1 LKPQQ
6 IVVFKDAGAEAEDV
20 RRLVPRLMINEAN
33 TAEFLKIKIPTRTSF
48 PNRLCFYKRFR
59 LGSTMTSTAL
69 NSLARASSA
78 YLRSAMHQPIQW
90 HEWGAE
96 AFAVA
101 RRENKPML
109 LDIGAVWCHWC
120 HVMDRESYDDAE
132 IAAIVNQHFIA
143 VKVDRDERPD
153 IDSRYQAA
161 VQAVSGQGGWP
172 LTAFL
177 TPDGKPFYGGT
188 YFPPSDGYGRPSFR
202 RVLLSIANAYA
213 EKHGDVVEQAKMVES
228 AIALSES
235 FAGRSG
241 RVSAGVIATIQE
253 SAFKMFDPQHGGFG
267 QAPKFPHPSALDL
280 LIERYAKSPPYRK
293 ERDRMGHP
301 DSSESPDSSERN
313 ASLRNLITTTL
324 EHMAR
329 GGVYDQLAGGFHRYS
344 VDERWVVP
352 HFEKM
357 CYDNSELLKNYVH
370 AYQATGEE
378 FFADVARD
386 MIRWMDEWLSDR
398 QRGGFY
404 ASQDADISMD
414 DDGDYF
420 TWTLDEA
427 RGVLTK
433 EEAEA
438 AALHYDI
445 NEVGEMHHNPAKN
458 VLYVRA
464 PVEEIARRMNLA
476 PERVRE
482 LLATAKKKMY
492 AARLQRPTP
501 YVDKTVYVGWNS
513 LCVSA
518 YLEAAKVLNLAEARR
533 FALKSLDRVLGE
545 AWKAGSEQKN
555 LAGEAPSATRTLLH
569 VVSYSDPKA
578 SHREVPGLLDDYAF
592 TALACLDA
600 YEATADLSYFKF
612 ARAIADAMI
621 ERFYDA
627 TSGGFFDSEPV
638 AEGTSLGVLATRRKP
653 LQDSPTP
660 AGNPMAAIAL
670 MRLHHYTG
678 DAAYR
683 DKAELT
689 LETFAGVAEQFG
701 IFAATYG
708 IAVVHLVESPLQVV
722 VIAQDGDEDAAGE
735 LHAAAVA
742 AFAFNK
748 SAVRL
753 AANQAAAENL
763 PPALAATIPNLP
775 DLSRKPG
782 SRKSFA
788 VLCSGSACQ
797 PPVSDAAD
805 LRNAL
810 EAALHKN

>member
-1 LKPQQ
+1 
-6 IVVFKDAGAEAEDV
+6 
-20 RRLVPRLMINEAN
+20 
-33 TAEFLKIKIPTRTSF
+33 
-48 PNRLCFYKRFR
+48 
-59 LGSTMTSTAL
+59 MTTTTL

-90 HEWGAE
+90 HEWGE
-96 AFAVA
+96 DAFASA
-101 RRENKPML
+101 QRENKPML

-120 HVMDRESYDDAE
+120 HVMDRESYDDPE
-132 IAAIVNQHFIA
+132 VAAIVNEHFIA

-161 VQAVSGQGGWP
+161 VSAVSGQGGWP

-188 YFPPSDGYGRPSFR
+188 YFPPNDGYGRPSFK
-202 RVLLSIANAYA
+202 RVLLSIANAYK
-213 EKHGDVVEQAKMVES
+213 EKNGDVLEQAKMVES
-228 AIALSES
+228 SIAQAES

-241 RVSAGVIATIQE
+241 RISVSIIAAIQE

-280 LIERYAKSPPYRK
+280 LIEQYARTG
-293 ERDRMGHP
+293 DA
-301 DSSESPDSSERN
+301 N
-313 ASLRNLITTTL
+313 LRGLITSTL
-324 EHMAR
+324 EHMAN

-370 AYQATGEE
+370 AYQATSLE
-378 FFADVARD
+378 FFANVARD
-386 MIRWMDEWLSDR
+386 IIRWMDEWLSDR
-398 QRGGFY
+398 ERGGFY

-427 RGVLTK
+427 RTLLS
-433 EEAEA
+433 EEEVQV

-464 PVEEIARRMNLA
+464 PLDEIARRMSLSVD
-476 PERVRE
+476 RVKE
-482 LLATAKKKMY
+482 LLDSARKKMY
-492 AARLQRPTP
+492 AARLQRQTP

-513 LCVSA
+513 MCVSA
-518 YLEAAKVLNLAEARR
+518 YLEAAKVLNLADARR
-533 FALKSLDRVLGE
+533 FALRSLDRSLAE
-545 AWKAGSEQKN
+545 AWKQNRENHQGQSSQ
-555 LAGEAPSATRTLLH
+555 LLH
-569 VVSYSDPKA
+569 VISYSDPNA
-578 SHREVPGLLDDYAF
+578 PHRKVAGLLDDYAA

-612 ARAIADAMI
+612 ARAIADTMI
-621 ERFYDA
+621 AKFYDA
-627 TSGGFFDSEPV
+627 VSGGFFDAEPATV
-638 AEGTSLGVLATRRKP
+638 EPSLGVLSTRRKP

-670 MRLHHYTG
+670 LRLHHYTE
-678 DAAYR
+678 DASYR
-683 DKAELT
+683 EKAEET
-689 LETFAGVAEQFG
+689 LEAFAGVVGQFG

-708 IAVVHLVESPLQVV
+708 IAVVHFLESPVQAV
-722 VIAQDGDEDAAGE
+722 VISEGEED
-735 LHAAAVA
+735 HAAHTLAESA
-742 AFAFNK
+742 NKAFAFNK
-748 SAVRL
+748 TVIQL
-753 AANQAAAENL
+753 KANQAVVANL
-763 PPALAATIPNLP
+763 PPVLAATIPNLP
-775 DLSRKPG
+775 ELKSRKA
-782 SRKSFA
+782 FA
-788 VLCSGSACQ
+788 VVCSGFACQ
-797 PPVSDAAD
+797 PAIQDPAELQRAVELAVRSRAS
-805 LRNAL
+805 
-810 EAALHKN
+810 

>member
-1 LKPQQ
+1 
-6 IVVFKDAGAEAEDV
+6 
-20 RRLVPRLMINEAN
+20 
-33 TAEFLKIKIPTRTSF
+33 
-48 PNRLCFYKRFR
+48 
-59 LGSTMTSTAL
+59 MTTTTL

-90 HEWGAE
+90 HEWGEE
-96 AFAVA
+96 AFAA
-101 RRENKPML
+101 AQRENKPML

-132 IAAIVNQHFIA
+132 VAAIVNEHFIA

-161 VQAVSGQGGWP
+161 VSAVSGQGGWP

-188 YFPPSDGYGRPSFR
+188 YFPPTDGYGRPSFK
-202 RVLLSIANAYA
+202 RVLTSIANAYK

-228 AIALSES
+228 AITRAES
-235 FAGRSG
+235 FAGRGG
-241 RVSAGVIATIQE
+241 RVSASIIAAIQK
-253 SAFKMFDPQHGGFG
+253 SAFSMFDPQHGGFG

-280 LIERYAKSPPYRK
+280 LIERYA
-293 ERDRMGHP
+293 
-301 DSSESPDSSERN
+301 RN
-313 ASLRNLITTTL
+313 TAGASLRRTAEGVRPHTGLANDDELRNVVVTTL
-324 EHMAR
+324 EHMAS

-370 AYQATGEE
+370 AYQATGSE
-378 FFADVARD
+378 FFASVARD
-386 MIRWMDEWLSDR
+386 IIRWMDEWLSDR
-398 QRGGFY
+398 ERGGFY

-427 RGVLTK
+427 RAVLTE
-433 EEAEA
+433 EEAQV

-445 NEVGEMHHNPAKN
+445 NEIGEMHHNPAKN

-464 PVEEIARRMNLA
+464 PIEEIARRMNLSA
-476 PERVRE
+476 ERVRT
-482 LLATAKKKMY
+482 LLDSAKKKMY
-492 AARLQRPTP
+492 AARLGRPMP
-501 YVDKTVYVGWNS
+501 YIDKTVYVGWNS
-513 LCVSA
+513 MCAAA
-518 YLEAAKVLNLAEARR
+518 YLEVAKVLNLEPARH
-533 FALKSLDRVLGE
+533 FALRSLDRVLAE
-545 AWKAGSEQKN
+545 AWTPQRG
-555 LAGEAPSATRTLLH
+555 LLH
-569 VVSYSDPKA
+569 VVAYSDPEA
-578 SHREVPGLLDDYAF
+578 EHRAVSGLLDDYAA
-592 TALACLDA
+592 TTLACLDA

-612 ARAIADAMI
+612 ARAIGDAMI
-621 ERFYDA
+621 AGFFDA
-627 TSGGFFDSEPV
+627 VSGGFFDAEP
-638 AEGTSLGVLATRRKP
+638 AADGKSLGVLGTRRKP

-670 MRLHHYTG
+670 LRLHHYTG
-678 DAAYR
+678 DSAYR
-683 DKAELT
+683 EKAEQT

-708 IAVVHLVESPLQVV
+708 IAVLHLLENPVQVV
-722 VIAQDGDEDAAGE
+722 VIADHEQGE
-735 LHAAAVA
+735 TAQSLIAVAVA

-748 SAVRL
+748 SVLRL
-753 AANQAAAENL
+753 TTNQAVAGNL

-775 DLSRKPG
+775 QLNSGKP
-782 SRKSFA
+782 FA
-788 VLCSGSACQ
+788 VLCSGFACQ
-797 PPVSDAAD
+797 PPVTDPTE
-805 LRNAL
+805 LKRAL
-810 EAALHKN
+810 GSALAGKE

>member
-1 LKPQQ
+1 
-6 IVVFKDAGAEAEDV
+6 
-20 RRLVPRLMINEAN
+20 
-33 TAEFLKIKIPTRTSF
+33 
-48 PNRLCFYKRFR
+48 
-59 LGSTMTSTAL
+59 MTTTTL

-78 YLRSAMHQPIQW
+78 YLRSAMHQPVQW
-90 HEWGAE
+90 HEWGEE
-96 AFAVA
+96 AFASA

-120 HVMDRESYDDAE
+120 HVMDRESYDDPE
-132 IAAIVNQHFIA
+132 VAAIVNEYFIA

-161 VQAVSGQGGWP
+161 VSAVSGQGGWP

-177 TPDGKPFYGGT
+177 TPDGRPFYGGT
-188 YFPPSDGYGRPSFR
+188 YFPPTDGYGRPSFK
-202 RVLLSIANAYA
+202 RVLASIASAYK

-228 AIALSES
+228 AIAQAES
-235 FAGRSG
+235 FSGRSG
-241 RVSAGVIATIQE
+241 RVSANIIAAIQK
-253 SAFKMFDPQHGGFG
+253 SAFGMFDAQHGGFG

-280 LIERYAKSPPYRK
+280 LIEQYVRIGD
-293 ERDRMGHP
+293 E
-301 DSSESPDSSERN
+301 
-313 ASLRNLITTTL
+313 SLRNLIVTTL
-324 EHMAR
+324 EHMAN

-370 AYQATGEE
+370 AYQATGSE
-378 FFADVARD
+378 FFANVARD
-386 MIRWMDEWLSDR
+386 IIRWMDEWLSDR
-398 QRGGFY
+398 GRGGFY

-420 TWTLDEA
+420 TWTLDETRA
-427 RGVLTK
+427 VLTE
-433 EEAEA
+433 EEAQV

-464 PVEEIARRMNLA
+464 PIEEIARRTSLSA
-476 PERVRE
+476 DRVTD
-482 LLATAKKKMY
+482 LLNSAKRKMY
-492 AARLQRPTP
+492 AARLERPTP

-513 LCVSA
+513 MCVSA
-518 YLEAAKVLNLAEARR
+518 YLEAAKVLDLVDARSFALRSLDRILAEA
-533 FALKSLDRVLGE
+533 
-545 AWKAGSEQKN
+545 WKPHHDQAKQ
-555 LAGEAPSATRTLLH
+555 AGESPASTPVGSTPAASKLLH
-569 VVSYSDPKA
+569 VVAYSDPTA
-578 SHREVPGLLDDYAF
+578 QHREVSGLLDDYAA

-612 ARAIADAMI
+612 AQAIGDTMI
-621 ERFYDA
+621 AKFFD
-627 TSGGFFDSEPV
+627 TVSGGFLDAEP
-638 AEGTSLGVLATRRKP
+638 AADGKSLGVLSTHRKP

-670 MRLHHYTG
+670 LRLHHYTG

-689 LETFAGVAEQFG
+689 LEIFAGVAEQFG

-708 IAVVHLVESPLQVV
+708 IAVIHLLENPVQVV
-722 VIAQDGDEDAAGE
+722 VVAGDPSEETATSLAVIAAS
-735 LHAAAVA
+735 

-748 SAVRL
+748 SVLRL
-753 AANQAAAENL
+753 TANQVVAGNL
-763 PPALAATIPNLP
+763 PPALAATLPNLP
-775 DLSRKPG
+775 RLSAG
-782 SRKSFA
+782 ESFA
-788 VLCSGSACQ
+788 VLCSGSTCQ
-797 PPVSDAAD
+797 PPLMDPTE
-805 LRNAL
+805 LRRAL
-810 EAALHKN
+810 KSALKKHR

>member
-1 LKPQQ
+1 
-6 IVVFKDAGAEAEDV
+6 
-20 RRLVPRLMINEAN
+20 
-33 TAEFLKIKIPTRTSF
+33 
-48 PNRLCFYKRFR
+48 
-59 LGSTMTSTAL
+59 MTITTL

-90 HEWGAE
+90 HEWGEE
-96 AFAVA
+96 AFAAA

-120 HVMDRESYDDAE
+120 HVMDRESYDDPDV
-132 IAAIVNQHFIA
+132 AAIVNEHFIA

-161 VQAVSGQGGWP
+161 VSAVSGQGGWP

-177 TPDGKPFYGGT
+177 TPEGKPFYGGT
-188 YFPPSDGYGRPSFR
+188 YFPPTDGYGRPSFK
-202 RVLLSIANAYA
+202 RVLTSIANAYK

-228 AIALSES
+228 AIAQAES
-235 FAGRSG
+235 FAGRGG
-241 RVSAGVIATIQE
+241 RVSAGIIAAIQK
-253 SAFKMFDPQHGGFG
+253 SAFSMFDAQHGGFG

-280 LIERYAKSPPYRK
+280 LIERYAAKVKTPTSRA
-293 ERDRMGHP
+293 ESAREMGHP
-301 DSSESPDSSERN
+301 REFNGDQEQ
-313 ASLRNLITTTL
+313 LRNLIVTTL
-324 EHMAR
+324 EHMAH

-370 AYQATGEE
+370 GYQATGSE

-386 MIRWMDEWLSDR
+386 IIRWMDEWLSDR
-398 QRGGFY
+398 ERGGFY

-427 RGVLTK
+427 RAVLTD
-433 EEAEA
+433 EEAQV

-445 NEVGEMHHNPAKN
+445 NEIGEMHHNPAKN

-464 PVEEIARRMNLA
+464 PLEEIARRMSLSV
-476 PERVRE
+476 ERVRS
-482 LLATAKKKMY
+482 LLDSAKKKMY

-513 LCVSA
+513 MCVSA
-518 YLEAAKVLNLAEARR
+518 YLEAAKVLGLEDARQ
-533 FALKSLDRVLGE
+533 FALRSLDRILGE
-545 AWKAGSEQKN
+545 AWKPQGSERKKASESPASTQ
-555 LAGEAPSATRTLLH
+555 AASTQARLLH
-569 VVSYSDPKA
+569 VVAYSDPA
-578 SHREVPGLLDDYAF
+578 ALHREVSGLLDDYAA
-592 TALACLDA
+592 TVIACLDA
-600 YEATADLSYFKF
+600 YEASADRNYFKF
-612 ARAIADAMI
+612 AQAIGDAMI
-621 ERFYDA
+621 ARFFDA
-627 TSGGFFDSEPV
+627 TSGGFYDAEPA
-638 AEGTSLGVLATRRKP
+638 AEGTSLGVLSTRRKP

-670 MRLHHYTG
+670 LRLHHYTG
-678 DAAYR
+678 DSGYQ
-683 DKAELT
+683 DKAEQT

-708 IAVVHLVESPLQVV
+708 IAVLHRLENPVQVV
-722 VIAQDGDEDAAGE
+722 VVGGSGSEGDA
-735 LHAAAVA
+735 LAAVANA

-748 SAVRL
+748 SVLRL
-753 AANQAAAENL
+753 AANQAVARNL

-775 DLSRKPG
+775 QLKLG
-782 SRKSFA
+782 EAFA
-788 VLCSGSACQ
+788 VLCSGFACQ
-797 PPVSDAAD
+797 APVRDPGELRREIESALEKQSSD
-805 LRNAL
+805 LRG
-810 EAALHKN
+810 